1 MQEVMVETKIND
13 LVPVM
18 KVLSSK
24 DDIPI
29 PSVLS
34 VKADGELSYLHYNR
48 VGFSFTTAQAYT
60 LNKWGK
66 LRTDFPALHQF
77 ITAMNKTDVQTA
89 ELLCETFALE
99 DGRPLMLP
107 QFLHHIKGKE
117 KRLDL
122 IRMGIFDLLRING
135 EAVLSRPF
143 LWKYETVETWLFNAE
158 TSNVF
163 VLPYMQVKSRE
174 EIDLFW
180 NAYVEDQHF
189 EGLVV
194 RTRRTTYKVKP
205 IHELDAVI
213 IAINKK
219 TSSGKGTLFA
229 QNQVTS
235 LKLALMTPQ
244 GNFVE
249 VGDVASGINHKLRS
263 ALWKL
268 MDYKIAE
275 DDKAV
280 WVKPI
285 VICTIQYNDLY
296 KGRNKILKLTPE
308 GYRHTDYMQLTRFR
322 HPRLTGFRP
331 DKQVTPQDLRIQQ
344 IPQQYIEEET

>member
-1 MQEVMVETKIND
+1 MKELMVETKIND

-34 VKADGELSYLHYNR
+34 AKADGELSYLHYNR

-66 LRTDFPALHQF
+66 LRTDFPALQQF
-77 ITAMNKTDVQTA
+77 IIAMNKTDVQTA
-89 ELLCETFALE
+89 ELICETFALE

-107 QFLHHIKGKE
+107 QFLHHIKGQE

-122 IRMGIFDLLRING
+122 ICMGIFDLLKING
-135 EAVLSRPF
+135 KTVAPYF
-143 LWKYETVETWLFNAE
+143 PDKYEIVEAWLSNAE
-158 TSNVF
+158 TPNAF
-163 VLPYMQVKSRE
+163 VLPYMKVTNSQ

-180 NAYVEDQHF
+180 KAYVEDQHF
-189 EGLVV
+189 EGVVV
-194 RTRRTTYKVKP
+194 RTRRATYKVKP

-235 LKLALMTPQ
+235 LKLALMTPE

-275 DDKAV
+275 DSKAV

-285 VICTIQYNDLY
+285 VICKIQYNDLY
-296 KGRNKILKLTPE
+296 KGRNKILQLTPE

-331 DKQVTPQDLRIQQ
+331 DKQVTPTDLRIQQ
-344 IPQQYIEEET
+344 IPQEYIEETA